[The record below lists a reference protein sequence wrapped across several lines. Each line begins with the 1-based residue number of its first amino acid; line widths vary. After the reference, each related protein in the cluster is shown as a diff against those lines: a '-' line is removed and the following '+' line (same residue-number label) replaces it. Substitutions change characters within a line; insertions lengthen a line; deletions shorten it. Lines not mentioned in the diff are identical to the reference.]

1 MIEDFWLVFRNLQY
15 LAGIEEQLL
24 DYSYIGRWV
33 VAMDVSYNDCVLQ
46 SLVCRQWSDRGC
58 KEDMETA
65 NGTETSCDCN
75 HTTSFAVLM
84 QVVHYEV
91 NYFISFHFIYWFL
104 QLFHIYNFDRKYKTK
119 QNSKYTWYN
128 VANKN
133 INDTKFRVEFWK
145 NVLQNLLVHYAV
157 SSDSALQTV
166 LSQTNGRL
174 PLSSQFTREIPSLIQ
189 LSTGQFPCWAS
200 LARWWNLRS
209 TSSFRITCSP
219 ISWSLADNLASD
231 HIIAPPTFSPS
242 LHRLGMHL

>member
-1 MIEDFWLVFRNLQY
+1 MGIINPKRLQCTLESCWRILSSNPKTSQRSYALSSRTKLLVL
-15 LAGIEEQLL
+15 
-24 DYSYIGRWV
+24 
-33 VAMDVSYNDCVLQ
+33 
-46 SLVCRQWSDRGC
+46 
-58 KEDMETA
+58 
-65 NGTETSCDCN
+65 
-75 HTTSFAVLM
+75 
-84 QVVHYEV
+84 
-91 NYFISFHFIYWFL
+91 
-104 QLFHIYNFDRKYKTK
+104 
-119 QNSKYTWYN
+119 
-128 VANKN
+128 
-133 INDTKFRVEFWK
+133 TKFRVEFWK
-145 NVLQNLLVHYAV
+145 NALQNLLVHYAV

>member
-1 MIEDFWLVFRNLQY
+1 MESSRYSSKTLQKGSMSTRSSKDITKI
-15 LAGIEEQLL
+15 L
-24 DYSYIGRWV
+24 R
-33 VAMDVSYNDCVLQ
+33 
-46 SLVCRQWSDRGC
+46 SLKPDKASGPD
-58 KEDMETA
+58 
-65 NGTETSCDCN
+65 
-75 HTTSFAVLM
+75 
-84 QVVHYEV
+84 QVP
-91 NYFISFHFIYWFL
+91 S
-104 QLFHIYNFDRKYKTK
+104 
-119 QNSKYTWYN
+119 
-128 VANKN
+128 
-133 INDTKFRVEFWK
+133 EFWK
-145 NVLQNLLVHYAV
+145 NALQNLLVHYAV